1 MKACLFCEDGPNR
14 LDFVFAA
21 RRAAFEKRLELI
33 EEPVFRSQL
42 EAKKDVLSEVEVILS
57 TWGTPALTEEE
68 VRRYFPKLRLL
79 LYSAASVRYFAEGYL
94 KAGVTVV
101 TAAQAMA
108 DFVAQFTVAAIYHLN
123 KGFYRAAQLYR
134 DGRFREGKEYS
145 QRVAPGNYETAIG
158 ILGAGAIGSRVI
170 EQLNHYN
177 FDILVFDPFLSD
189 ERLKDLGA
197 RRATLEEVFSQCDVI
212 SNHLANNA
220 QTENMLDYSL
230 FSRMKKDASFLNTGR
245 GAQVVEADLARAL
258 REEPSRFALLDVTRE
273 EPVPPDHEFLTLPNM
288 VLTPHIAGVG
298 RREVLAYDD
307 LLLEELD
314 RWLAGEPLRHAVSP
328 DMLRTMA

>member
-21 RRAAFEKRLELI
+21 RRGAFSQRLELLD
-33 EEPVFRSQL
+33 EPVFRSEL
-42 EAKKDVLSEVEVILS
+42 DKKRAELRDVEVILS
-57 TWGTPALTEEE
+57 TWGTPALTEAE
-68 VRRYFPKLRLL
+68 VREYFPKLKLL

-123 KGFYRAAQLYR
+123 KGFYRSAQLYR
-134 DGRFREGKEYS
+134 DGQFKAGKDYS
-145 QRVAPGNYETAIG
+145 QRVAPGNYEANIG

-170 EQLNHYN
+170 EQLNHYRFN
-177 FDILVFDPFLSD
+177 IYVFDPFLSD
-189 ERLKDLGA
+189 ERLRELGA
-197 RRATLEEVFSQCDVI
+197 RRATLEEVFAECDVI
-212 SNHLANNA
+212 SNHLANNP
-220 QTENMLDYSL
+220 QTEDMLDYRL
-230 FSRMKKDASFLNTGR
+230 FSLMKKDSAFLNTGR

-258 REEPSRFALLDVTRE
+258 REDPSRFALLDVTRA
-273 EPVPPDHEFLTLPNM
+273 EPLPPDHEFWTLPNM

-298 RREVLAYDD
+298 RQEVLAYDD

-314 RWLAGEPLRHAVSP
+314 RWLAGEPLRYAVTL